1 MEDKFNAFSTEI
13 KLALLTLKAEVSKE
27 IREASNGVLTEMR
40 ERLDRNADERA
51 LYNHT
56 LDGRLQ
62 HIEKISSETREIA
75 RDTNGQVSKHRN
87 ILFGEDGGDQGL
99 IGKTEA
105 NTKWRNALIA
115 MGGAWIGFLGLMWMV
130 WAPEIQARGI
140 LNRPASDYVEFV
152 DARIKQW
159 LPDHPK
165 PLAPAPNLQPNNRDG
180 TKNPN

>member
-13 KLALLTLKAEVSKE
+13 RLALLTLKAEVSKE
-27 IREASNGVLTEMR
+27 IRDASTGVLIEMR

-62 HIEKISSETREIA
+62 HIEKISSETRDFA
-75 RDTNGQVSKHRN
+75 RETNGQVSKHKN
-87 ILFGEDGGDQGL
+87 LLFGEDGGEDGL
-99 IGKTEA
+99 ITKVGKT
-105 NTKWRNALIA
+105 TKWIA
-115 MGGAWIGFLGLMWMV
+115 WLVAAGGAWISALGLLWMI

-140 LNRPASDYVEFV
+140 LNRPASDYVDFV

-159 LPDHPK
+159 LPYTEK
-165 PLAPAPNLQPNNRDG
+165 PSQPPPNLVPNNKNG
-180 TKNPN
+180 TTNPN